1 VNTGRLLAWLLSLVV
16 VAAASWVAT
25 AYWFGRDIPDPSIQ
39 TSTLASSVLGE
50 ERTYAVHLP
59 DSYARSPTKRYPV
72 LYVLDGTSQSVHT
85 ADTAEVM
92 ARIGVMPEAI
102 VIGIPSGDARN
113 RDYTPPGMRQDADDS
128 SSGDGQADRFLG
140 FLQRELI
147 PQVQRDFR
155 TTPRGTL
162 VGNSRGGLLVVHAFT
177 TQPTLFDAYV
187 AHSPALWRDD
197 SAMVA
202 RLDRLLREH
211 RELRGTLFLSL
222 GGDENPKMTA
232 AFRKTIAVLQREAP
246 PSLQWRALIT
256 PGAAHDDNAR
266 KATPV
271 ALQWLQQ
278 ANNASATAS
287 PGGIVAPP
295 R

>member
-1 VNTGRLLAWLLSLVV
+1 MKKTIWIRWMLSMVL
-16 VAAASWVAT
+16 VAAASWLAT

-39 TSTLASSVLGE
+39 QRSLASSVLGE
-50 ERTYAVHLP
+50 ERTYSVHLP

-85 ADTAEVM
+85 AATVDVM
-92 ARIGVMPEAI
+92 ARIGAMPEAI

-128 SSGDGQADRFLG
+128 SSGDGHADRFLA

-147 PQVQRDFR
+147 PKVERELR
-155 TTPRGTL
+155 TTPRRTL
-162 VGNSRGGLLVVHAFT
+162 VGNSRGGLFVVHAFT
-177 TQPTLFDAYV
+177 RQPALFDGYV

-197 SAMVA
+197 SAMVT
-202 RLDRLLREH
+202 RLDRFLREH
-211 RELRGTLFLSL
+211 RDLRGKLFLSL
-222 GGDENPKMTA
+222 GGEENPKMTA
-232 AFRKTIAVLQREAP
+232 AFRKTIAVLQRAAP
-246 PSLQWRALIT
+246 PGLHWRALTT
-256 PGAAHDDNAR
+256 PGAVHDDNAR

-278 ANNASATAS
+278 TEAATSNASA
-287 PGGIVAPP
+287 GGISAPP